1 MVFTVGVVVIVL
13 GTCIVQVER
22 VEEDGSAIS
31 MCVTGD
37 AGENENRNWISGL
50 ATSKLNELL

>member
-31 MCVTGD
+31 MSV
-37 AGENENRNWISGL
+37 
-50 ATSKLNELL
+50 